1 MQFNS
6 LARYAPMIVVDMSD
20 RVHQFVSGL
29 GAHLINE
36 CTTTSLNQGI
46 DIARIQAYAQG
57 LEDRK
62 RQQRANREHDRGPQ
76 FPRRQSYPAG
86 SAPPQFQGQRQD
98 RTTYSGPGQSSRT
111 PGPQFRGEFSQMR
124 PQFPR
129 CDRCG
134 RNHFGPCRQGSDA
147 CNTCG
152 QPGHIMRHCPMT
164 GGGGMAQPTA
174 SAWASSSSVRPPRQ
188 SMQTSAGRGRGRFG
202 ASGSGGQ
209 QNRIYA
215 LSSRQD
221 LESSP
226 DVVTGILSVFSID
239 MYALIDPGSTLS
251 YISPLVA
258 SKWDRE
264 PELLHKSFE
273 VSTPMGE
280 PIIEWKGDAAAPKGK
295 FISYLKAR
303 RIILKGYIYH
313 LVRVHDMEVKSPTLQ
328 SVPVVNEFPDV
339 FPDELPG
346 LPPER
351 EIDFAILKD
360 LLNKGF
366 IRPNTSPWGAP
377 MLFVRK
383 KDVAF
388 LGHIVSDEGI
398 KVDGQ
403 KTEAIQNWPRP
414 TTPTEVRSFLGLA
427 GYYRRFVENFSS
439 IAAPM
444 KKLTH
449 KAVKFQWSD
458 ACEMSFHELKKR
470 LTSSPVLAFLKD
482 LKHGKVIAY
491 ASRQLRKHE
500 YNYPTHDIE
509 LAGVIFALK
518 IWRHYLYG
526 VHVDIY
532 TNHKSLQYIFKQK
545 DLNLRQRRW
554 LELLKDYD
562 VDILYHLG
570 KTNVVVD
577 ALSRKS
583 MGSLKHVEAG
593 KLEMTKEIYRLAN
606 LSVWLHDTGDHGVVV
621 QILRGHHW

>member
-1 MQFNS
+1 
-6 LARYAPMIVVDMSD
+6 
-20 RVHQFVSGL
+20 
-29 GAHLINE
+29 
-36 CTTTSLNQGI
+36 
-46 DIARIQAYAQG
+46 
-57 LEDRK
+57 
-62 RQQRANREHDRGPQ
+62 
-76 FPRRQSYPAG
+76 
-86 SAPPQFQGQRQD
+86 
-98 RTTYSGPGQSSRT
+98 
-111 PGPQFRGEFSQMR
+111 MR

-147 CNTCG
+147 CYTCG

-174 SAWASSSSVRPPRQ
+174 SAGASSSSVRPPRQ

-264 PELLHKSFE
+264 PELLQKSFE
-273 VSTPMGE
+273 VSTPMDCWTKIVRFNFPSE

-303 RIILKGYIYH
+303 RMILIGYIYH
-313 LVRVHDMEVKSPTLQ
+313 LVRVHDMEVKYPTLQ
-328 SVPVVNEFPDV
+328 SVPIVNEFPNV

-351 EIDFAILKD
+351 EIDFAIDMLPDTQPISILPYRMASAELKELKAQLKD
-360 LLNKGF
+360 LLIKGF
-366 IRPNTSPWGAP
+366 IRPRTSPWGALV
-377 MLFVRK
+377 LFVRK
-383 KDVAF
+383 KDGSLRMCIDYRQLNKVT
-388 LGHIVSDEGI
+388 I
-398 KVDGQ
+398 KN
-403 KTEAIQNWPRP
+403 KR
-414 TTPTEVRSFLGLA
+414 
-427 GYYRRFVENFSS
+427 
-439 IAAPM
+439 
-444 KKLTH
+444 
-449 KAVKFQWSD
+449 
-458 ACEMSFHELKKR
+458 FHELKKR
-470 LTSSPVLAFLKD
+470 LTSAPVLALPEGSEGYVVYCD
-482 LKHGKVIAY
+482 ASRVRLGCVLMQHGKVIAY
-491 ASRQLRKHE
+491 VSRQLQKHE
-500 YNYPTHDIE
+500 HNYPTHDIE
-509 LAGVIFALK
+509 LATIIFALK

-532 TNHKSLQYIFKQK
+532 TDHKSLQYIFKQK

-554 LELLKDYD
+554 LELVKDYD
-562 VDILYHLG
+562 VDILYHPG
-570 KTNVVVD
+570 KANVVAD

-606 LSVWLHDTGDHGVVV
+606 LSVRLHDTGDQGVVV
-621 QILRGHHW
+621 QNIAGSSLIAEVEMRQFEDPELVKIKESIPFQKKQLFEQTDNGILKYKGRWCVPNGGELRKQIMTEMHQSWYSVHPGSTKMYHDLRQLYWWNDMKKDIATFVA